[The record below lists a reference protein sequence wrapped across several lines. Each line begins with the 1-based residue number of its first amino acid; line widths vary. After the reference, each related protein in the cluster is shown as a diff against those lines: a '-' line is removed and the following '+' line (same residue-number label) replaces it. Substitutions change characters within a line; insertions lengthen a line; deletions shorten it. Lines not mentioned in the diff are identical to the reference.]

1 MGYLDNNGLAYF
13 WNKVKNYVDTA
24 VSAAGGGHAKA
35 TVSLTA
41 ASWSLN
47 SDGYYYQTKS
57 VTGVTAS
64 NTVIVDTDNPHIK
77 CTAQAA
83 GSLTF
88 RSTVAEAATVKVVI
102 LS

>member
-1 MGYLDNNGLAYF
+1 MSYLDYNGLAYF
-13 WNKVKNYVDTA
+13 WSKVKSYIDKA
-24 VSAAGGGHAKA
+24 VISAGGHAKT

-41 ASWSLN
+41 TGWSLSN
-47 SDGYYYQTKS
+47 GYYYQTKS

-64 NTVIVDTDNPHIK
+64 NTVIIDTDNPHIK

-83 GSLTF
+83 NSLTF
-88 RSTVAEAATVKVVI
+88 RTTIAEAATVKVVI

>member
-1 MGYLDNNGLAYF
+1 MGYLDKDGLAYF
-13 WNKVKNYVDTA
+13 WSKIKTYIDTA
-24 VSAAGGGHAKA
+24 VSSAGGGHAKA

-41 ASWSLN
+41 TGWSLSN
-47 SDGYYYQTKS
+47 GYYYQTKS

-77 CTAQAA
+77 CTGQAA

-88 RSTVAEAATVKVVI
+88 RSTIAEAATVKVVI